1 MGVTT
6 IASTNKEGVPSRR
19 STPGLDVIERQPLKY
34 LVARQLKEAIMAG
47 DLKPG
52 QRLTE
57 SDLAKKLRVSQA
69 TVREALIEL
78 EHRGFVDRPRP
89 RITCVA
95 TQTRRDAEEIY
106 AVRVPLEKLVIDNL
120 AKKSVN
126 LDECERAAQRM
137 LKAADAGNLADF
149 LVADFSFHR
158 ELWKAG
164 ENSHLEEILVRL
176 VGRGFAFSL
185 ITARQRRPTSD
196 ALKDI
201 GELHIQI
208 VRLIRDGKM
217 GDAKRTLQASMD
229 RTWMEEVDLTEAD
242 TIRPQ
247 HQHSQRLPD
256 LL

>member
-6 IASTNKEGVPSRR
+6 IASTNKERASSQK
-19 STPGLDVIERQPLKY
+19 STPGLEVIERQPLKY

-57 SDLAKKLRVSQA
+57 SDLGKKLHVSQA

-78 EHRGFVDRPRP
+78 EHRGFVDRPRS
-89 RITCVA
+89 RLTCVA

-106 AVRVPLEKLVIDNL
+106 AVRVPLEKLVIESL
-120 AKKSVN
+120 AKKRVN

-137 LKAADAGNLADF
+137 LKAAEAGNLADF
-149 LVADFSFHR
+149 VVADFDFHK
-158 ELWKAG
+158 ELWKAA

-185 ITARQRRPTSD
+185 ITARQRRPTSGK
-196 ALKDI
+196 LKSI
-201 GELHIQI
+201 GELHLKI
-208 VRLIRDGKM
+208 VRLIRDGKI
-217 GDAKRTLQASMD
+217 GDAKKTLQASMD
-229 RTWMEEVDLTEAD
+229 RTWMEEVDLTKAD
-242 TIRPQ
+242 TLQPQ
-247 HQHSQRLPD
+247 RRHSQRFPD